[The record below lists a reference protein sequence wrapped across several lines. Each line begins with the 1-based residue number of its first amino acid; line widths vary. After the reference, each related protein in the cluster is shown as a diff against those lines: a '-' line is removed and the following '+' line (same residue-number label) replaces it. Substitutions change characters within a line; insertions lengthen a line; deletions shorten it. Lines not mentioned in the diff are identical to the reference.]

1 MSYAAYKMMHPP
13 TGIENCASGFITHCS
28 ADFVPQIPTIQP
40 DELESDWPATRS
52 IGPVPNLIVSA
63 ANVLEV
69 YVVRVQEDGSRDS
82 KASTEIKRGGLM
94 AGVSGASLELV
105 CDYR

>member
-1 MSYAAYKMMHPP
+1 MMHPP
-13 TGIENCASGFITHCS
+13 TGIENCASGFITQCS

-40 DELESDWPATRS
+40 DELESDWPSTRS
-52 IGPVPNLIVSA
+52 IGPVPNLVVSA

-69 YVVRVQEDGSRDS
+69 YVVRVQDDGSRDS